1 MPLDDLGQILGRLKR
16 HTTLFG
22 APEGY
27 DAAMLGA
34 LLREG
39 KAGAWLH
46 VCRDD
51 ARMGRFA
58 AALQFFHPTLDVLT
72 FPAWDCLPYDRVSP
86 NGEITSRRIDALTR
100 LAGWANLHPNPPPL
114 FVLTTVNAVV
124 QRVVPRKV
132 FDGRILSVGAGGR
145 IGLERL
151 QGFFRNNGYTRT
163 DTVREPGEFAI
174 RGGIV
179 DLYPSGAAQPVRLDF
194 FGDQVESLRTFDP
207 LTQRSTG
214 ALDRLEL
221 KPVSEVLLDEPVIH
235 RFRTRYRELFG
246 NVGGDD
252 ALYES
257 VSAGRR
263 YAGMEHWLPLYYERL
278 ETLFDYLPGAGVS
291 FDYQSDAARAHRLES
306 VADFYAARRSIA
318 ASGSSNATAPL
329 YRPVKPEQMFI
340 GEDEWQAVLAERVV
354 VQLSPFASPDADT
367 DPHPNSPPPAGEEA
381 RRNLPPPAAEGRVGA
396 FVDAGA
402 RPAKNFA
409 AERADPKINL
419 FEAVRDYLDAE
430 RKSGKRAAIAVYSA
444 GAADRLGTVLRE
456 RGLSDLRS
464 VADGVALGTLPRS
477 AVGLAIL
484 PLEQGFATDRLV
496 MLGEQ
501 DILGDRLARAPRRR
515 RNLDEFIAE
524 AASLAAGDLVVHEEH
539 GIGRYEGLETIDVA
553 GAPHDCLKV
562 LYAGDDRL
570 FVPVE
575 NIEVLSRYGSE
586 EAGAQLDRLGGAA
599 WQGRKARVKQRIRE
613 IAGELIRVAA
623 ERQLRPGEA
632 IQPPEGIYEEFAA
645 RFPYPETDDQLRAI
659 EDVLGDMAS
668 GRPMDR
674 LICGDV
680 GFGKTEVALRAAF
693 IAAFSGAQVAVVVP
707 TTLLA
712 RQHYR
717 NFTERFAGLPIRI
730 APLSRLVAAKDAKL
744 IKEEI
749 AAGKIDIVV
758 GTHALLAKDVRFA
771 HLGLVIV
778 DEEQHF
784 GVVQK
789 ERLKQL
795 KADVHVL
802 TLTATPIPRTLQ
814 LALSGVREMS
824 IIATPPVDRLAVRT
838 FVMPLD
844 PVVLRE
850 AILRERD
857 RGGQVFYVAP
867 RIADLDEVRE
877 ELRKVVPEI
886 RVCMAHGRMA
896 ASELEDVMTAFDERN
911 YDLLLSTNI
920 IESGLDIPSANTLI
934 VHRADMFGLA
944 QLYQLRGRIGRSKL
958 RAYAYLTLPEKKKLS
973 SVAQRRLEVM
983 QTLDTLGAGFQLASH
998 DLDIRGAG
1006 NLLGDEQSGHIREVG
1021 IELYQHMLEE
1031 AVATARA
1038 AEGGVPGAPAE
1049 EWSPQITIG
1058 TPVLIPENYVTD
1070 LSVRLGLY
1078 RRIAAL
1084 ADRRESEAF
1093 AAELIDRFGKL
1104 PAEVENLLQIIAI
1117 KRACKA
1123 AGVEKVEAG
1132 PKGAVVTL
1140 RGNRFANPAGL
1151 VELIQQQAGRLRLRP
1166 DQKLVYLRN
1175 WDDEAARLKGVSG
1188 LMQALVKLA
1197 RAVAPGAAPLPPP
1210 TPELRKSQAGRRRA

>member
-1 MPLDDLGQILGRLKR
+1 MPLDDLASMIGTASRR
-16 HTTLFG
+16 VTLFG
-22 APEGY
+22 APEGH
-27 DAAMLGA
+27 DAAVIGGLLGA
-34 LLREG
+34 G
-39 KAGAWLH
+39 KAETWLH

-51 ARMGRFA
+51 GRMARFA
-58 AALQFFHPTLDVLT
+58 AALGFFHPGLTVLT

-86 NGEITSRRIDALTR
+86 NGEIASRRIDTLTR
-100 LAGWANLHPNPPPL
+100 LAGGAEETPL
-114 FVLTTVNAVV
+114 IVLTTVNALV
-124 QRVVPRKV
+124 QRVPPRRL
-132 FDGRILSVGAGGR
+132 FDGRVLTLGAGGR
-145 IGLERL
+145 IPLDRL
-151 QGFFRNNGYTRT
+151 QSFFLNNGYFRT
-163 DTVREPGEFAI
+163 DTVREPGEFAV

-179 DLYPSGAAQPVRLDF
+179 DLYPAGAAQPVRLDF
-194 FGDQVESLRTFDP
+194 FGDTVESLRSFDS

-214 ALDRLEL
+214 NLDKLEL
-221 KPVSEVLLDEPVIH
+221 KPVSEVLLDEPAIH
-235 RFRTRYRELFG
+235 RFRARYRELFG
-246 NVGGDD
+246 NVGSDD

-263 YAGMEHWLPLYYERL
+263 FAGMEHWLPLYYERL
-278 ETLFDYLPGAGVS
+278 ETLFDYLPGAAVS
-291 FDYQSDAARAHRLES
+291 FDWQTEEARAHRLES
-306 VADFYAARRSIA
+306 IADFYAARQSIA
-318 ASGSSNATAPL
+318 ASGVSTAAPL
-329 YRPVKPEQMFI
+329 YRPVKPDQMFI
-340 GEDEWQAVLAERVV
+340 AEDEWQAELQARTT
-354 VQLSPFASPDADT
+354 VQLSPFAAPESD
-367 DPHPNSPPPAGEEA
+367 G
-381 RRNLPPPAAEGRVGA
+381 AA
-396 FVDAGA
+396 FDAGA

-409 AERADPKINL
+409 AERADPKVQL
-419 FEAVRDYLDAE
+419 FEAVRDYLEAE
-430 RKSGKRAAIAVYSA
+430 RKSGKRTAIAAYSA
-444 GAADRLGTVLRE
+444 GSADRLATVLRE
-456 RGLSDLRS
+456 RGLSDLRP
-464 VADGVALGTLPRS
+464 VADGEALAKLPRS

-484 PLEQGFATDRLV
+484 PLEQGFTTDRLV
-496 MLGEQ
+496 VLGEQ
-501 DILGDRLARAPRRR
+501 DMLGDRLARVPRRR
-515 RNLDEFIAE
+515 RSLDEFIAE
-524 AASLAAGDLVVHEEH
+524 ATSLAAGDLVVHEEH

-623 ERQLRPGEA
+623 ERQVRPGEVVT
-632 IQPPEGIYEEFAA
+632 PPEGIYEEFAA
-645 RFPYPETDDQLRAI
+645 RFPYPETEDQLRAI
-659 EDVLGDMAS
+659 EDTLGDLAS
-668 GRPMDR
+668 GKPMDR

-680 GFGKTEVALRAAF
+680 GFGKTEIALRAAF

-712 RQHYR
+712 RQHLR
-717 NFTERFAGLPIRI
+717 SFTERFAGLPVRI
-730 APLSRLVAAKDAKL
+730 AQLSRLVAPKDAKQ
-744 IKEEI
+744 IKDEI
-749 AAGKIDIVV
+749 AAGRIDIVI
-758 GTHALLAKDVRFA
+758 GTHALLAKDVHFA

-784 GVVQK
+784 GVAQK

-824 IIATPPVDRLAVRT
+824 IIATPPIDRLAVRT
-838 FVMPLD
+838 FVTPFD
-844 PVVLRE
+844 PVVVRE

-867 RIADLDEVRE
+867 RIADLEEVRT
-877 ELRKVVPEI
+877 ELRKIVPEI

-896 ASELEDVMTAFDERN
+896 AAELETVMTAFDERA

-958 RAYAYLTLPEKKKLS
+958 RAYAYLTLPEKKKL
-973 SVAQRRLEVM
+973 APTALRRLEVM

-1031 AVATARA
+1031 AVAAARTD
-1038 AEGGVPGAPAE
+1038 GGDAPMREE

-1058 TPVLIPENYVTD
+1058 TPVLIPETYVAD

-1093 AAELIDRFGKL
+1093 AAELIDRFGPL

-1117 KRACKA
+1117 KRLCRE
-1123 AGVEKVEAG
+1123 AGVERVEAG
-1132 PKGAVVTL
+1132 PKGAVIAL

-1151 VELIQQQAGRLRLRP
+1151 VELIQKHAGTLRLRP

-1175 WDDEAARLKGVSG
+1175 WDDEAARLKGVAG
-1188 LMQALVKLA
+1188 LLQTLVKIA
-1197 RAVAPGAAPLPPP
+1197 RAATPDSAPMPPP
-1210 TPELRKSQAGRRRA
+1210 TPELRKPQLVRRA